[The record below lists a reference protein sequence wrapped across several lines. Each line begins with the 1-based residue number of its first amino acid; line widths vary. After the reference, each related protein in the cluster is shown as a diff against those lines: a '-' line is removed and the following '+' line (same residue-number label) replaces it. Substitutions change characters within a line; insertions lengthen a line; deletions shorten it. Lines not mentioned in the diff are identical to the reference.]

1 MYDVVRCLHM
11 TPKSR
16 TSRLVAS
23 VTAFTLGGLT
33 SGCSTSETDSLVQT
47 ADQTSKKA
55 EIALVITVDWEGRDL
70 TDANLAA
77 MKTFRS
83 AFPTL
88 PLVHFLN
95 AAYFT
100 KPDADA
106 SQVESKIKSVLREGD
121 ELGLHIHGWKQL
133 FEASGVTFRS
143 TPTFWGNGPLSNDCA
158 YDCGHEVPISSYTAD
173 ELSSVVRYSVK
184 TLKAHG
190 FGTPVSFRAGGWVAT
205 DTVREALLKNGFRTE
220 NSEVPVT
227 FLKAKIGTMPLYT
240 WLGDLWAGATNLTQP
255 HTLSTPLGTLTEI
268 PDNGALSDYVSAD
281 DMLAVYRANRA
292 ATAKGSTRLVSIG
305 FHQETAAK
313 YLPVLTEAI
322 TRIQSDAAKDGTTL
336 LGTTSIAVANALSAG
351 TDGGLAFPSN
361 GALDAGSK

>member
-1 MYDVVRCLHM
+1 M

-16 TSRLVAS
+16 TLRFFAPVVLPLVAALS
-23 VTAFTLGGLT
+23 LG
-33 SGCSTSETDSLVQT
+33 CAPTSESDTASQS

-55 EIALVITVDWEGRDL
+55 TIALVITVDWEGRDL

-77 MKTFRS
+77 MNTFRS
-83 AFPTL
+83 TFPTL

-100 KPDADA
+100 KPDADPSA
-106 SQVESKIKSVLREGD
+106 VEAKIKSVIREGD
-121 ELGLHIHGWKQL
+121 ELGLHIHGWKRL

-158 YDCGHEVPISSYTAD
+158 YDCGHEVPISAYTAS

-184 TLKAHG
+184 TLKGHG
-190 FGTPVSFRAGGWVAT
+190 FGTSVSFRAGGWVAT
-205 DTVREALLKNGFRTE
+205 ESVRAALLENGFKTE

-227 FLKAKIGTMPLYT
+227 YLKAKLGTMPLYT
-240 WLGDLWAGATNLTQP
+240 WLDDLWAGASNLTQP
-255 HTLSTPLGTLTEI
+255 HTLSNATGSLTEV
-268 PDNGALSDYVSAD
+268 PDNGALSDYVSAE

-292 ATAKGSTRLVSIG
+292 ATAKGSVRVVSIG

-313 YLPVLTEAI
+313 YLPVLTDAI
-322 TRIQSDAAKDGTTL
+322 TRIQADAAKDATVI
-336 LGTTSIAVANALSAG
+336 LGTTSIAVANALAGG
-351 TDGGLAFPSN
+351 TDGGLTFPES
-361 GALDAGSK
+361 ASSDAGSK